1 MLVKLQCELLPAFF
15 HLLQVFAF
23 AESSYGFFWH
33 KTGRATWISLRKTA
47 SGVQGHFSSS
57 SGLLSI
63 YFLVTLNKSCFTD
76 YCCYCY
82 YIFLQICA
90 TLCSFHIPILPM
102 QKILFLGHPSAFDL
116 VDGSNAIQSVV
127 HLGATQRKW
136 VAPPVWIPNLSC
148 FNVLPSY
155 LFFVASLPYS
165 QPPSVP
171 GVMYKMIAVLPHTSI
186 MPNLRVI
193 TYPLFLLL
201 LDPGPLSAW

>member
-1 MLVKLQCELLPAFF
+1 MNCCLPFFICCKFLHLLRVVTGSFGTRLEEQHEFHWERLPLEFKDTFLLPLVYYLF
-15 HLLQVFAF
+15 
-23 AESSYGFFWH
+23 
-33 KTGRATWISLRKTA
+33 
-47 SGVQGHFSSS
+47 
-57 SGLLSI
+57 I

-76 YCCYCY
+76 HCCYCY